1 MCLDLE
7 CFSPEDARG
16 FSLAGICGGA
26 GTRCEVSTLSLAA
39 IAVVFPGE
47 VSVKNRG
54 TDGMKGECSAAC
66 REARLILPCGFHGSS
81 GSSLPRGQGSLPVWA
96 VVTS

>member
-7 CFSPEDARG
+7 RFSPEDARG

-54 TDGMKGECSAAC
+54 TDGMKGECVLQLAGKLALFCLVDFMAVQGALCHAVKGAC
-66 REARLILPCGFHGSS
+66 LS
-81 GSSLPRGQGSLPVWA
+81 GP
-96 VVTS
+96 